1 MEQGERRASIS
12 EEMPPDEMTLAMAVE
27 MLAKQELGEEPLGH
41 HPETNKP
48 IYIKQ
53 GRFGPYVQMG
63 DADDE
68 DKKNS
73 SLLKG
78 MTTETLDLATA
89 ILLLEF
95 PRTLGLNPASGEPII
110 ASQGKFGPYI
120 KSGTE
125 TRSLGAT
132 HSLLELTLEQ
142 ALDLLAQPKAQ
153 GRGRGVA
160 APPLK
165 ELSASP
171 VTGNTITIRDGRFG
185 PYVTDG
191 ETNASLPKDMKP
203 DDLTLEQAVDL
214 LAARAAAGGSK
225 KKKTPKRTTAKKAT
239 KKKIAKSAKK
249 LSKETDSESDM
260 ETDSDS
266 KSDKAPIAKKKSKSA
281 KKAANRTSK
290 KKS

>member
-12 EEMPPDEMTLAMAVE
+12 EDMPPDEMTLALAVE
-27 MLAKQELGEEPLGH
+27 MLAKQELGEEPMGR

-68 DKKNS
+68 DKKNA

-89 ILLLEF
+89 IQLLSL
-95 PRTLGLNPASGEPII
+95 PRTLGINPANGEPII
-110 ASQGKFGPYI
+110 ATQGRFGPFI
-120 KSGTE
+120 KNGTDS
-125 TRSLGAT
+125 RSLGAN

-142 ALDLLAQPKAQ
+142 ALELLAQPKAL

-165 ELSASP
+165 ELAASP
-171 VTGNTITIRDGRFG
+171 VTGTNITLRDGRYG
-185 PYVTDG
+185 LYVTDG
-191 ETNASLPKDMKP
+191 ETNASLPKDMKEE
-203 DDLTLEQAVDL
+203 DLTFEQAVDL
-214 LAARAAAGGSK
+214 LATRAAAGGSK
-225 KKKTPKRTTAKKAT
+225 KKKPPKRTTAKKAT
-239 KKKIAKSAKK
+239 KKK
-249 LSKETDSESDM
+249 T
-260 ETDSDS
+260 T
-266 KSDKAPIAKKKSKSA
+266 KSA
-281 KKAANRTSK
+281 KKATDLDAESEKSPVARKKTKTAKKAAKRSAK